1 MATILRSR
9 VAWTKPRD
17 PTETRRSTDLTPK
30 EADHARAALR
40 FLRVRLGG
48 GPKLATLLRV
58 NEPVLRLACSS
69 RQPSAAMAIRAAR
82 IAGVPVENVLSGAW
96 PPAGACPHCGRY

>member
-17 PTETRRSTDLTPK
+17 LTETRRSTDLTPK
-30 EADHARAALR
+30 EADHVRAALR

-58 NEPVLRLACSS
+58 NEPGRDDPDAF
-69 RQPSAAMAIRAAR
+69 
-82 IAGVPVENVLSGAW
+82 
-96 PPAGACPHCGRY
+96 PASTG